1 MCLVRKWVYLL
12 ERILSS
18 LSLLLITSLLITSL
32 LINTLLFTIPVFATD
47 TESQFEIINVE
58 VIQSRPS
65 ILIQQGSNENGV
77 GLYIG
82 LDNIDINNSL
92 SNYDIE
98 LNFVLSEID
107 VLDVLNESNSEEFVQ
122 NIDNISGKVKVSGS
136 NVGNSFSKLIFV
148 PISLINLSSSK
159 VNFSVKFLNLKDKN
173 ENTIILPEPD
183 TLIFQRGKILKD
195 DSVVGIS
202 DVVAGLQYL
211 VGLKDESEINLINMA
226 SIFPDNKLDVK
237 DVIVLMQRLVGLRD

>member
-1 MCLVRKWVYLL
+1 MLIIKMVMWR
-12 ERILSS
+12 R
-18 LSLLLITSLLITSL
+18 LSLLIVVLMMTSLLITNNAL
-32 LINTLLFTIPVFATD
+32 AD
-47 TESQFEIINVE
+47 TENQFHIINVE
-58 VIQSRPS
+58 VQSKPS
-65 ILIQQGSNENGV
+65 ILIQQGNNENGI

-82 LDNIDINNSL
+82 LNNIGINDSL

-98 LNFVLSEID
+98 LDFGLSEID
-107 VLDVLNESNSEEFVQ
+107 VLDVLNESNSEEFIQ
-122 NIDNISGKVKVSGS
+122 NIDNISGKVKISGL
-136 NVGNSFSKLIFV
+136 NVETSFSKLIFV
-148 PISLINLSSSK
+148 PISINNLSNSK

-173 ENTIILPEPD
+173 ANSIILPEQD

-226 SIFPDNKLDVK
+226 SILPDNKLDVK

>member
-1 MCLVRKWVYLL
+1 MLIIKMVMLKR
-12 ERILSS
+12 
-18 LSLLLITSLLITSL
+18 LSLFVVVLMITMTSLLVTNNAL
-32 LINTLLFTIPVFATD
+32 AD

-202 DVVAGLQYL
+202 DAVAGLQYL

>member
-1 MCLVRKWVYLL
+1 MLKR
-12 ERILSS
+12 
-18 LSLLLITSLLITSL
+18 LSLFVVVLMITMTSLLVTNNAL
-32 LINTLLFTIPVFATD
+32 AD

-226 SIFPDNKLDVK
+226 SILPDNKLDVK

>member
-1 MCLVRKWVYLL
+1 MLIISVMMLR
-12 ERILSS
+12 R
-18 LSLLLITSLLITSL
+18 LSLLIVVLMMTSLLITNNAL
-32 LINTLLFTIPVFATD
+32 AD
-47 TESQFEIINVE
+47 TENQFHIINVE
-58 VIQSRPS
+58 VQSKPS

-82 LDNIDINNSL
+82 LDNIDINDSL

-98 LNFVLSEID
+98 LDFGLSEIE
-107 VLDVLNESNSEEFVQ
+107 VLDILNESNSEEFVQ
-122 NIDNISGKVKVSGS
+122 NIDNISGKVIISGS

-148 PISLINLSSSK
+148 PISINNLSNSK

-173 ENTIILPEPD
+173 ANSIILPEPD
-183 TLIFQRGKILKD
+183 ILIFQRGKIIKD

-202 DVVAGLQYL
+202 DAVAGLQYL

-226 SIFPDNKLDVK
+226 SILPDNKLDVK
-237 DVIVLMQRLVGLRD
+237 DVVVLMQRLVGLRD